1 MLVPVNPNEAPST
14 PPPTRFVEHPA
25 RRRAWRAAQRNLAWG
40 VAFLF
45 AAVSV
50 ASVALFIGGARALM
64 PLLIGLISFTT
75 LWVLARM
82 KIFGQRNG
90 VFFSLAIVALL
101 GAIIGLAEQG
111 WMHVANRTPAEPRVA
126 LGDSSS
132 APAPA
137 SAAPMPSLIQALRLE
152 TPDPTLPRARATR
165 TFTTTIGSTTYRIN
179 QGDTFLFAEEKGGE
193 MTLSAGE
200 YLARVPSEAMAMLAP
215 EPPKVADLKIDDG
228 QSALEKKANAEI
240 TARAQ
245 QEAARRYPAL
255 SRGDSPENK
264 DFVSTAKEL
273 AARHSDFLENPE
285 WPLELAQMLARRNG
299 WKERGVIED
308 EAPAVVDSKIAPGTK
323 VLAEPT
329 APEPAEP
336 APVIP
341 SPVTPERSVD
351 PDIPPPPREP
361 GR

>member
-1 MLVPVNPNEAPST
+1 MLVPVNPNEAPSNSQ
-14 PPPTRFVEHPA
+14 PTRFVEHPA

-45 AAVSV
+45 AALSVVSV
-50 ASVALFIGGARALM
+50 AIFIGGARALM

-82 KIFGQRNG
+82 KIFAQRNG

-101 GAIIGLAEQG
+101 GALIGLAEQG
-111 WMHVANRTPAEPRVA
+111 WKHFADRAPAEPRVA
-126 LGDSSS
+126 VGGSSS

-137 SAAPMPSLIQALRLE
+137 APQIPSLIQALRLE

-165 TFTTTIGSTTYRIN
+165 NLTTTIGGATYRIN
-179 QGDTFLFAEEKGGE
+179 QGDIFLFAEEKGGE

-200 YLARVPSEAMAMLAP
+200 YLARVPTDSMAMLAP
-215 EPPKVADLKIDDG
+215 EPPRAADVKIDDG
-228 QSALEKKANAEI
+228 QSALEKKANAAI

-255 SRGDSPENK
+255 SRVGSPENK
-264 DFVSTAKEL
+264 DFVNTAKEL
-273 AARHSDFLENPE
+273 ADRHSDFLENPE

-308 EAPAVVDSKIAPGTK
+308 EAPAVVDSRIAPGTK
-323 VLAEPT
+323 VLAEPVI
-329 APEPAEP
+329 PEPATPE
-336 APVIP
+336 PVIP
-341 SPVTPERSVD
+341 SPVTPGPAVD